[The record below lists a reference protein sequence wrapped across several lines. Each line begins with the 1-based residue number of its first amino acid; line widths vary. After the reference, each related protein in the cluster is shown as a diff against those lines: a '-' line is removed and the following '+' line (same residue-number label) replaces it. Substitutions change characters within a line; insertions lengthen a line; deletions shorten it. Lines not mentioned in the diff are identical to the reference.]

1 MPLMAGTVYAIFPT
15 KDGTRLLFFFF
26 QENLRIEVNERK

>member
-15 KDGTRLLFFFF
+15 KDGTRLLFFFSR
-26 QENLRIEVNERK
+26 ELKNRG